1 MTDRSKKTERTYGFL
16 WTRDDVSKPAEKWHF
31 DSMQE
36 VIDEPIVRG
45 KIGIDVGSGCGFD
58 SFIMAKNNPSVRIVS
73 IDISDGVY
81 TAKKL
86 SSGLDNV
93 DIIKTSILDI
103 PLKGDIFDFAYSFGV
118 LHHTVDPIRSLREIA
133 RILKKDSPVFLYLY
147 EAHSDNIFKYTGI
160 KIVSLLRLATVKLPP
175 RVLYGLC
182 WLFSPLVYLTF
193 SVPARILKRF
203 KVTRNFA
210 GTIPFNFGKGIFSLR
225 GDLYDRFSAPIE
237 YRFTKEGVIGILKES
252 GFSKT
257 KITRL
262 KDTAG
267 WVAWGYKG

>member
-1 MTDRSKKTERTYGFL
+1 
-16 WTRDDVSKPAEKWHF
+16 
-31 DSMQE
+31 MQE
-36 VIDEPIVRG
+36 AIDEPIVRG

-86 SSGLDNV
+86 SSGLNNI

-118 LHHTVDPIRSLREIA
+118 LHHTADPGRSLGEIA

-147 EAHSDNIFKYTGI
+147 EAHSDNFVKYTGI
-160 KIVSLLRLATVKLPP
+160 KIVSLLRLVTVKLPP
-175 RVLYGLC
+175 RILYALC
-182 WLFSPLVYLTF
+182 WLFSPLVYLAF
-193 SVPARILKRF
+193 SLPAGILKRF
-203 KVTRNFA
+203 KATRNFA
-210 GTIPFNFGKGIFSLR
+210 GSIPFNFGTGFFSLR

-237 YRFTKEGVIGILKES
+237 YRFTKEGVIAILKES
-252 GFSKT
+252 GFSRI

-267 WVAWGYKG
+267 WAAWGYKI